1 MYTANMNIHNEILKK
16 WDKDTE
22 KISEE
27 PKKISCMGLQLS
39 RLERTPDKREVG
51 GSSPLRPTKICAF
64 RIFFHTCVPCVRG
77 VQKENPNCIKFTRH
91 GGVAQLG
98 EHLPCKQGVRSSILL
113 ISTRFM
119 FFAKR
124 KRKQLLRNANNVP
137 QAFQTRGDFRRRL
150 RRIKRSC

>member
-51 GSSPLRPTKICAF
+51 GSSPLRPTKFCPSGTFALP
-64 RIFFHTCVPCVRG
+64 CVP
-77 VQKENPNCIKFTRH
+77 KYAS
-91 GGVAQLG
+91 VA
-98 EHLPCKQGVRSSILL
+98 
-113 ISTRFM
+113 
-119 FFAKR
+119 
-124 KRKQLLRNANNVP
+124 
-137 QAFQTRGDFRRRL
+137 
-150 RRIKRSC
+150 